1 MRAAV
6 SSEGQDRSREGPTLG
21 RFVNILG
28 VREASTCTSHSTDD
42 AALPPMRLRQARPAP
57 MPADV
62 QWNGQPL
69 QAFDWRWNAGT
80 RVLRADLAA
89 RRGHLRVR
97 RMCG

>member
-1 MRAAV
+1 MTRLTGDPGGAGSV
-6 SSEGQDRSREGPTLG
+6 DMP
-21 RFVNILG
+21 V
-28 VREASTCTSHSTDD
+28 HSTDD
-42 AALPPMRLRQARPAP
+42 AALPPMRLRQVRPAP

-80 RVLRADLAA
+80 RVLRAERAG